1 MAKSKPKILIIEDDD
16 FLRKMYATG
25 LENHGFK
32 PFSASDGEQALEFLE
47 EEKPD
52 LCLLDL
58 VMPKVDGYEVL
69 SAMKKDDDLKDIPV
83 VVLSGLGQKEDV
95 NSALEKGAEDYFIKT
110 EHTVK
115 GVAERLKSIL
125 EENN

>member
-1 MAKSKPKILIIEDDD
+1 MPKSKPKILIVEDDD

-25 LENHGFK
+25 LGNHGFETI
-32 PFSASDGEQALEFLE
+32 SASDGEEALEALNDG
-47 EEKPD
+47 KPD

-69 SAMKKDDDLKDIPV
+69 SAMKDDDDLKDIPV
-83 VVLSGLGQKEDV
+83 VVLSGLGQEEDI
-95 NSALEKGAEDYFIKT
+95 NTALQQGAEDYFIKT

-115 GVAERLKSIL
+115 GVAEKLKKIL
-125 EENN
+125 AKK